1 MARASALLALGK
13 IGGTAHPSSR
23 SDQARIME
31 NLKRRTL
38 GNMGLI
44 ALMPVAGSMS
54 AMGIRC
60 PERQRLCLA
69 ARSRFAKRRREGGHQ
84 VRLGLKK
91 STDEAASTSPPSVVS
106 ARPATAGE

>member
-13 IGGTAHPSSR
+13 IWGTAHPSSR
-23 SDQARIME
+23 PDPARIME

-38 GNMGLI
+38 GNMGLM
-44 ALMPVAGSMS
+44 ALMPIAGSMS

-69 ARSRFAKRRREGGHQ
+69 APSRFAKRRRGREGGHQ
-84 VRLGLKK
+84 VWLGLKK
-91 STDEAASTSPPSVVS
+91 STNEAA
-106 ARPATAGE
+106 